1 MQPYFFPYIG
11 YFQLINYVDTFVIYD
26 QLKYTKKGWIN
37 RNFILNKEKEQ
48 RITLPLRSGSDNLN
62 IDQRLIVEDKGFK
75 KIINQ
80 LKNNYSGSRDF
91 KEKIEII
98 NNIYEFQDY
107 NLFNFL
113 DNSIKVLENYFF
125 QTNKIIKYSSLN
137 ISKDLK
143 GQDRIIAIC
152 KNLEATEY
160 INPIGGL
167 KLYSKEVFSKNNIGL
182 YFLKTQIEL
191 NNNSLETDR
200 PVYPSILHYLMMLD
214 KNDLSYKLKNEFRII

>member
-26 QLKYTKKGWIN
+26 HLKYTKKGWIN

-48 RITLPLRSGSDNLN
+48 RITLPLRSGSDDLN

-80 LKNNYSGSRDF
+80 LKNNYSECTNF
-91 KEKIEII
+91 KDKIEII
-98 NNIYEFQDY
+98 NNIYEYQDY

-143 GQDRIIAIC
+143 SQDRVIAIC
-152 KNLEATEY
+152 QKLEATEY
-160 INPIGGL
+160 INPVGGM
-167 KLYSKEVFSKNNIGL
+167 KLYSKEEFSKNNIKL
-182 YFLKTQIEL
+182 FFLKTQIEL
-191 NNNSLETDR
+191 NNNSLEMNK
-200 PVYPSILHYLMMLD
+200 PIYPSILHYLMLLD
-214 KNDLSYKLKNEFRII
+214 KIDLRYKLKNDFKII

>member
-75 KIINQ
+75 KTINQ

-167 KLYSKEVFSKNNIGL
+167 KLYSKEVFSKNNNEL
-182 YFLKTQIEL
+182 YYLKTQI
-191 NNNSLETDR
+191 
-200 PVYPSILHYLMMLD
+200 
-214 KNDLSYKLKNEFRII
+214 